1 MHKSELLISGITA
14 KTRDCNSRIHRTG
27 KCSMGRL
34 RKLVLPA
41 CFLFTNMFAHATVHG
56 GAIHITVLDS
66 ETHSVILD
74 GSGVP
79 KNCDG
84 VSFDAY
90 CFNSKTTEVTNSL
103 LVQEGNQPPFQITCS
118 VDSKWSRC
126 TTLPPGES
134 FEARKA
140 KRGIVVYY
148 ADDAG
153 KLRKQFYA
161 YAGEEPKS
169 GTPEA
174 AAPAASPGS
183 STNPTA
189 FPAAN
194 AAASK
199 PQTSH
204 QAENSGASEKSVK
217 CNFSSTPAGADIT
230 VDGQYVGST
239 PSLLNVSIGNHA
251 VEVSMRGFA
260 AWKRQLAV
268 SSGAELTVH
277 AVLEKTK

>member
-103 LVQEGNQPPFQITCS
+103 LVQEVS
-118 VDSKWSRC
+118 LLSKSLAAWIQSGRDAPRCPRARASRREKRSAGSSC
-126 TTLPPGES
+126 TTLMTRAS
-134 FEARKA
+134 
-140 KRGIVVYY
+140 Y
-148 ADDAG
+148 A
-153 KLRKQFYA
+153 
-161 YAGEEPKS
+161 
-169 GTPEA
+169 
-174 AAPAASPGS
+174 
-183 STNPTA
+183 N
-189 FPAAN
+189 
-194 AAASK
+194 
-199 PQTSH
+199 
-204 QAENSGASEKSVK
+204 
-217 CNFSSTPAGADIT
+217 SSTP
-230 VDGQYVGST
+230 T
-239 PSLLNVSIGNHA
+239 PAKNRKAVHRKPLPPLLLLAAAQTPLRFLLRTRLPVSLRPRI
-251 VEVSMRGFA
+251 
-260 AWKRQLAV
+260 RQRIPAHRRKV
-268 SSGAELTVH
+268 SSATSVRLPQEPTLRSTGSM
-277 AVLEKTK
+277 